1 MLGVGMSLVV
11 SCLCLREGK
20 GAAAGAR
27 VRLLLAQR
35 FVSIYTMFFR
45 TGLVWSGLTGLCIT
59 KLKNEPNRDFF

>member
-1 MLGVGMSLVV
+1 VSLVV
-11 SCLCLREGK
+11 SCLCLREGE

-45 TGLVWSGLTGLCIT
+45 TGSVRSGLTGLCIT
-59 KLKNEPNRDFF
+59 KPKTEPNRDFF